1 MNKPLRILHL
11 EDEPDY
17 SDLVRSMLQTEGI
30 QAEVV
35 LVTDR
40 AEFEAALALETF
52 DLILAD
58 YSLPSYDGL
67 QALKCSRERSP
78 ETPFL
83 LISGNIG
90 EQAAIESLKTGAT
103 DYILKQC
110 PERLVPSIRRAVQ
123 EADERKQRR
132 LSETELIRREKY
144 FRALTENS
152 LDILT
157 LFNTEGLFVYN
168 SPSIKR
174 VLGYE
179 PHTLTSQSAFTLVH
193 PDDLARVV
201 DAFQTGLKNSHEPVA
216 LDFRFRHRDG
226 SWKYL
231 EAIGQSR
238 AENPDI
244 AAMVINVRDVTDR
257 KRAEED
263 LRESEKQYRL
273 IFDGNP
279 TPMWVFDQE
288 TLGFLEVNDAAV
300 HHYGFSRDEFLSMR
314 IPDLRAPEEVPALM
328 EYLHTL
334 LPAGPA
340 TKLGMAGGLAP
351 LPKKGRPDEG
361 GN

>member
-1 MNKPLRILHL
+1 MNKRLRILHL
-11 EDEPDY
+11 EDDPDY
-17 SDLVRSMLQTEGI
+17 SDLVRSMLQSEGV

-35 LVTDR
+35 LVTSR
-40 AEFEAALALETF
+40 PEFEAALALETF

-67 QALKCSRERSP
+67 QALQCSREKCP

-83 LISGNIG
+83 LISGTIG

-103 DYILKQC
+103 DYILKHW

-132 LSETELIRREKY
+132 QAETELIRREKY

-157 LFNTEGLFVYN
+157 ILNAEGLFVYN

-179 PHTLTSQSAFTLVH
+179 PHTLAGQSAFALVH
-193 PDDLARVV
+193 PDDLTRVV
-201 DAFQTGLKNSHEPVA
+201 EAFQKALKNPRQPVT

-226 SWKYL
+226 SWRYL

-238 AENPDI
+238 ADDPDI
-244 AAMVINVRDVTDR
+244 AAMVVNVRDVTDR
-257 KRAEED
+257 K
-263 LRESEKQYRL
+263 S
-273 IFDGNP
+273 
-279 TPMWVFDQE
+279 V
-288 TLGFLEVNDAAV
+288 V
-300 HHYGFSRDEFLSMR
+300 
-314 IPDLRAPEEVPALM
+314 
-328 EYLHTL
+328 
-334 LPAGPA
+334 
-340 TKLGMAGGLAP
+340 
-351 LPKKGRPDEG
+351 
-361 GN
+361 

>member
-17 SDLVRSMLQTEGI
+17 SDLVRSLLQAEGI

-35 LVTDR
+35 LVTTR
-40 AEFEAALALETF
+40 AEFESALALETF

-67 QALKCSRERSP
+67 QALQCSRERSP

-83 LISGNIG
+83 LISGTIG
-90 EQAAIESLKTGAT
+90 EQAATESLKIGAT
-103 DYILKQC
+103 DYILKHW

-123 EADERKQRR
+123 EAHERKQRR
-132 LSETELIRREKY
+132 QAETELIRREKY
-144 FRALTENS
+144 FRALSENS

-157 LFNTEGLFVYN
+157 ILNSEGVFVYN

-179 PHTLTSQSAFTLVH
+179 PHTLAGQSAFALVH
-193 PDDLARVV
+193 SDDLPAALE
-201 DAFQTGLKNSHEPVA
+201 AFQSGLKHSDETVT

-226 SWKYL
+226 SWRFL

-238 AENPDI
+238 AEDPDI
-244 AAMVINVRDVTDR
+244 AAMVVNVRDVTDR
-257 KRAEED
+257 KRAEEN

-288 TLGFLEVNDAAV
+288 SLDFLEVNDAAV
-300 HHYGFSRDEFLSMR
+300 QHYGFSHDEFLSMR
-314 IPDLRAPEEVPALM
+314 VSDLRP
-328 EYLHTL
+328 
-334 LPAGPA
+334 
-340 TKLGMAGGLAP
+340 
-351 LPKKGRPDEG
+351 
-361 GN
+361 

>member
-11 EDEPDY
+11 EDDPDY
-17 SDLVRSMLQTEGI
+17 SDLVRSMLQAEGI
-30 QAEVV
+30 QAEVF
-35 LVTDR
+35 LVTNR
-40 AEFEAALALETF
+40 AEFEAALALENF

-67 QALKCSRERSP
+67 QALQCSRERSP

-83 LISGNIG
+83 LISGTIG
-90 EQAAIESLKTGAT
+90 EQAATESLKIGAT
-103 DYILKQC
+103 DYILKHW

-123 EADERKQRR
+123 EAHERKQRR
-132 LSETELIRREKY
+132 QAETELIRREKY

-157 LFNTEGLFVYN
+157 ILNAEGLFVYN

-179 PHTLTSQSAFTLVH
+179 PHTLTGQSAFTLVH
-193 PDDLARVV
+193 PDDLTRVLA
-201 DAFQTGLKNSHEPVA
+201 AFQTGLTNSQQPVA

-257 KRAEED
+257 KRAEEG

-279 TPMWVFDQE
+279 TPMWVSDQE
-288 TLGFLEVNDAAV
+288 TLEFLEVNDAAV
-300 HHYGFSRDEFLSMR
+300 QHYGYSREEFLRMTLKDIGSSE
-314 IPDLRAPEEVPALM
+314 DGPAM
-328 EYLHTL
+328 VEYAHTL
-334 LPAGPA
+334 LNTQVTA
-340 TKLGMAGGLAP
+340 KMGLA
-351 LPKKGRPDEG
+351 GVWRH
-361 GN
+361 

>member
-1 MNKPLRILHL
+1 MNRPLRILHL

-17 SDLVRSMLQTEGI
+17 SDLVRSMLQAEGI

-35 LVTDR
+35 LVTSR
-40 AEFEAALALETF
+40 AEFEAALALENF

-67 QALKCSRERSP
+67 QALQCSRKRSP

-83 LISGNIG
+83 LISGTIG
-90 EQAAIESLKTGAT
+90 EPAAIESLKTGAT
-103 DYILKQC
+103 DYILKHW

-132 LSETELIRREKY
+132 QAETELIRREKY

-152 LDILT
+152 LDILNI
-157 LFNTEGLFVYN
+157 LNAEGVYVYN

-179 PHTLTSQSAFTLVH
+179 PHTLTGQSAFTLVH

-201 DAFQTGLKNSHEPVA
+201 DAFQTGLKHSHEPVA

-257 KRAEED
+257 KRAEDD

-279 TPMWVFDQE
+279 TPMWVFDHE

-300 HHYGFSRDEFLSMR
+300 QHYGYSRDEFLSLTVKD
-314 IPDLRAPEEVPALM
+314 IRAAEEAPAM
-328 EYLHTL
+328 IEYLH
-334 LPAGPA
+334 
-340 TKLGMAGGLAP
+340 KLV
-351 LPKKGRPDEG
+351 
-361 GN
+361 